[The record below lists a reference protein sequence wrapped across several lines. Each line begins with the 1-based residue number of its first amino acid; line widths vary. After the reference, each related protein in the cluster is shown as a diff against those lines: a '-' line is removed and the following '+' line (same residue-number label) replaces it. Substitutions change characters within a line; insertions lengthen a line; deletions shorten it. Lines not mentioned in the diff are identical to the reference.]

1 MLDTMRYIDL
11 IATAPMQL
19 AHGLRSRLREGYRAG
34 DFRADLMAG
43 LIVGVVALPLSMAL
57 AIASGVA
64 PQYGL
69 YTAII
74 AGTVCALLGGSRLQ
88 ITGPTAAFV
97 VLLVPVVGR
106 HGVGGLLVAGLMA
119 GIIPIVMGVAR
130 LGRLIEFIPHP
141 VTTGFTSGIALVIAS
156 IQLKDVFGLELE
168 RAPESFLER
177 FAAYWEARGTASA
190 WELGI
195 ALATLALLVLLPRII
210 KRIPAPLIALT
221 IVTVA
226 TLVLDRYVAGF
237 DVATIGSRF
246 HSVVDGR
253 EIAGIPPLP
262 PLPVLPWNL
271 GGAGGQP
278 FTLDF
283 STIQALLPS
292 AFAIA
297 MLGSIESLLSA
308 VIADG
313 ITGTRHDPNGEL
325 IALGIGN
332 VLCPFF
338 GGIPATGALARTA
351 TNIRSGAQSPFASV
365 IHSLFVLACTVAL
378 APLVA
383 YLPMAALAGLLM
395 MVAKNMSEAH
405 HFVRLVRIAPR
416 SDVFV
421 LVTCFGL
428 TVIFDMVIAVGVGV
442 VLAALLFMRRMAELT
457 DTRLDSD
464 TTSSLELPESV
475 RLYEIAGPLF
485 FGAAQ
490 KAMES
495 MEPGKGA
502 TTIILKMDQVP
513 VIDATGLVAL
523 ESAVDRLKRAGY
535 KIIFAGLAE
544 RPGELLARAG
554 IVREPG
560 RIAFAPDLDTA
571 LSMALVHDM
580 RVRGSAAAR
589 PAGGTA

>member
-1 MLDTMRYIDL
+1 MRYIDL
-11 IATAPMQL
+11 IANAPMQL
-19 AHGLRSRLREGYRAG
+19 AHGLRSRLREGYGAS

-57 AIASGVA
+57 AIASGA
-64 PQYGL
+64 PPQYGL

-74 AGTVCALLGGSRLQ
+74 AGTLCALLGGSRLQ

-106 HGVGGLLVAGLMA
+106 HGLGGLLVAGLMA
-119 GIIPIVMGVAR
+119 GIIQIIMGVAR
-130 LGRLIEFIPHP
+130 LGRLVEFIPHP

-156 IQLKDVFGLELE
+156 IQLKDVFGLELA
-168 RAPESFLER
+168 RAPESFIER
-177 FAAYWEARGTASA
+177 FLAYWEARGTASG
-190 WELGI
+190 WELGV
-195 ALATLALLVLLPRII
+195 AVATLALLVLLPRII
-210 KRIPAPLIALT
+210 KRVPAPLIALT
-221 IVTVA
+221 IVTIA
-226 TLVLDRYVAGF
+226 TVVLERYVAGF

-246 HSVVDGR
+246 RTVVDGR

-283 STIQALLPS
+283 ATIQALLPS

-297 MLGSIESLLSA
+297 MLGAIESLLSA

-313 ITGTRHDPNGEL
+313 ITGTRHDANGEL

-365 IHSLFVLACTVAL
+365 IHALFVLACTVAL

-383 YLPMAALAGLLM
+383 YLPMAALAGLLL

-405 HFVRLVRIAPR
+405 HFARLVRIAPR

-428 TVIFDMVIAVGVGV
+428 TVIFDMVISVGVGV
-442 VLAALLFMRRMAELT
+442 VMAALLFMRRMAALT
-457 DTRLDSD
+457 DAHLDSD
-464 TTSSLELPESV
+464 TTRDLELPEGV
-475 RLYEIAGPLF
+475 RLYDIAGPLF

-490 KAMES
+490 KAMGAMTPE
-495 MEPGKGA
+495 KGA
-502 TTIILKMDQVP
+502 TTVILKMDQVP

-523 ESAVDRLKRAGY
+523 ESAVHKLKRAGC
-535 KIIFAGLAE
+535 KIIFSGLAD
-544 RPGELLARAG
+544 RPAELLARAG

-571 LSMALVHDM
+571 LSLALVHDM
-580 RVRGSAAAR
+580 RMRAGTAPQPAGSAS
-589 PAGGTA
+589 